1 MSVAGKEDPEK
12 LALRARPKSVTR
24 LNRRTLAVLLGGLAL
39 IVLLST
45 LWAFR
50 DRSPEPA
57 LETTEQHNVERVSRA
72 EGLATLP
79 SDYRQI
85 PAPTPA
91 PAPAPL
97 NAEASGEEN
106 PRPNAKQQA
115 LHAEE
120 QRRHAEAEAEA
131 AAKAQVFF
139 QKIQSQAMEAPETP
153 TATGATPGA
162 AVAQKPAMANA
173 VPTEDEQTAQN
184 RQTHKQAFVDAESDA
199 RIYASGT
206 IQQPRSP
213 AQLMAG
219 TVIPAALLTG
229 LNSDLPGQV
238 IATVTEHVYDSL
250 TGRLL
255 LIPQGSRL
263 LGQYDSQVAY
273 GQRRVLLVWTRLIR
287 PDGSSI
293 VLDRLQAV
301 DPGGQAGLEDA
312 VDNHWGRF
320 IGGSVL
326 STLLALG
333 GQLAAPEEDSD
344 EGTVIVST
352 RDSVQETI
360 TGAGQQVTRRN
371 LNLQPTLSVRAGFPV
386 RIIVNRDVELAPI
399 FQ

>member
-12 LALRARPKSVTR
+12 LALRARPKPVMR
-24 LNRRTLAVLLGGLAL
+24 LNRWTITVLLGGLAL

-57 LETTEQHNVERVSRA
+57 TETTEQHNIERVFQA
-72 EGLATLP
+72 EGLAALP

-91 PAPAPL
+91 PAPL
-97 NAEASGEEN
+97 DAEASGEES
-106 PRPNAKQQA
+106 PRPNGEQQA
-115 LHAEE
+115 LRAEE
-120 QRRHAEAEAEA
+120 QRRNAEAEA

-139 QKIQSQAMEAPETP
+139 QKNQPRATDALAAATDATP
-153 TATGATPGA
+153 NVVTPRPATG
-162 AVAQKPAMANA
+162 NA
-173 VPTEDEQTAQN
+173 VSAEDEQAAQN
-184 RQTHKQAFVDAESDA
+184 RQTHKRAFVDAEPDA

-206 IQQPRSP
+206 IQQPRLP

-219 TVIPAALLTG
+219 TVIPAALLTA

-301 DPGGQAGLEDA
+301 DAAGQAGLEDEI
-312 VDNHWGRF
+312 DNHWGRF

-371 LNLQPTLSVRAGFPV
+371 LNLQPTLTVRAGFPV
-386 RIIVNRDVELAPI
+386 RVIVHRDLVLN
-399 FQ
+399 

>member
-12 LALRARPKSVTR
+12 LALRARPKPVTR

-45 LWAFR
+45 LWALR
-50 DRSPEPA
+50 DRSPERA
-57 LETTEQHNVERVSRA
+57 SETTEQHNVERVSRA

-85 PAPTPA
+85 ATPTPA
-91 PAPAPL
+91 AAPAPHD
-97 NAEASGEEN
+97 AEAFGEES
-106 PRPNAKQQA
+106 PRPNAEQQA
-115 LHAEE
+115 LHAAE
-120 QRRHAEAEAEA
+120 QRRQAEAEA

-139 QKIQSQAMEAPETP
+139 QKNQLRAPDVP
-153 TATGATPGA
+153 AAAPDATPSV
-162 AVAQKPAMANA
+162 VAPRSATDIA
-173 VPTEDEQTAQN
+173 VPAEDEQAAQN
-184 RQTHKQAFVDAESDA
+184 RQTHKQAFVDTEPDT

-301 DPGGQAGLEDA
+301 DAAGQAGLEDA

-371 LNLQPTLSVRAGFPV
+371 LNLQPTLTVRAGFPV
-386 RIIVNRDVELAPI
+386 RIVVGRDLVLEPSR
-399 FQ
+399 Q

>member
-12 LALRARPKSVTR
+12 LALRAKPKPVMR

-57 LETTEQHNVERVSRA
+57 SQATEQHNIERVSRA
-72 EGLATLP
+72 EGLAALP
-79 SDYRQI
+79 SDYRQVV
-85 PAPTPA
+85 APT

-97 NAEASGEEN
+97 NAETSGEEN
-106 PRPNAKQQA
+106 PRPNAEQQA
-115 LHAEE
+115 LRAEE
-120 QRRHAEAEAEA
+120 QRRHAEAEA

-139 QKIQSQAMEAPETP
+139 QKNQPRATDVPAAATDVTPDVVAPRP
-153 TATGATPGA
+153 ATGI
-162 AVAQKPAMANA
+162 A
-173 VPTEDEQTAQN
+173 VPAEDEQAAQN
-184 RQTHKQAFVDAESDA
+184 RQTHKRAFVDADPDA

-250 TGRLL
+250 AGRLL

-301 DPGGQAGLEDA
+301 DAGGQAGLEDA

-371 LNLQPTLSVRAGFPV
+371 LNLQPTLTVRAGFPV
-386 RIIVNRDVELAPI
+386 RVIVTRDLLFDNGSAQP
-399 FQ
+399 

>member
-12 LALRARPKSVTR
+12 LALRARPKPVTR

-72 EGLATLP
+72 EGLAALP

-106 PRPNAKQQA
+106 PRPNAEQQA

-120 QRRHAEAEAEA
+120 QRRHAEAET

-139 QKIQSQAMEAPETP
+139 KKVQSQAMEAPATP
-153 TATGATPGA
+153 TATDATPGA
-162 AVAQKPAMANA
+162 AVAQKPATGSA
-173 VPTEDEQTAQN
+173 VPVEDEQAAQN
-184 RQTHKQAFVDAESDA
+184 RQTHKRAFLDAEPDA

-301 DPGGQAGLEDA
+301 DAGGQAGLEDA

-320 IGGSVL
+320 VGGSVL

-371 LNLQPTLSVRAGFPV
+371 LNLQPTLTVRAGFPV
-386 RIIVNRDVELAPI
+386 HVVVARDLVLPP
-399 FQ
+399 

>member
-12 LALRARPKSVTR
+12 LALRARPKPVMR
-24 LNRRTLAVLLGGLAL
+24 LNRRTLVVLLGGLAL

-50 DRSPEPA
+50 DRSPERA
-57 LETTEQHNVERVSRA
+57 SETTEQHNVERVSRA
-72 EGLATLP
+72 EGLAALP

-85 PAPTPA
+85 AVPTPV
-91 PAPAPL
+91 PTLAPAPL
-97 NAEASGEEN
+97 GAEASGKEN
-106 PRPNAKQQA
+106 LRPDAEQQA
-115 LHAEE
+115 LLAEE
-120 QRRHAEAEAEA
+120 QRRHAEAET

-139 QKIQSQAMEAPETP
+139 QKNQPRATDAPAAATDATP
-153 TATGATPGA
+153 NVVAPRPATGI
-162 AVAQKPAMANA
+162 A
-173 VPTEDEQTAQN
+173 VPAEDEQAAQN
-184 RQTHKQAFVDAESDA
+184 RQTHKRAFVDAEPDA

-273 GQRRVLLVWTRLIR
+273 GQRRVLLVWTRLFR

-301 DPGGQAGLEDA
+301 DASGQAGLEDA
-312 VDNHWGRF
+312 VDNHWGRL

-371 LNLQPTLSVRAGFPV
+371 LNLQSTLTVRAGFPLRV
-386 RIIVNRDVELAPI
+386 MVNRDLI
-399 FQ
+399 FQPNRQ

>member
-12 LALRARPKSVTR
+12 LALRARPKPVTR

-57 LETTEQHNVERVSRA
+57 SEATEQHNVERVSRA
-72 EGLATLP
+72 EGLAALP
-79 SDYRQI
+79 SDYRHI
-85 PAPTPA
+85 LSPTPA
-91 PAPAPL
+91 PESSPL
-97 NAEASGEEN
+97 NAGASDEVN
-106 PRPNAKQQA
+106 SRPDAEQQA
-115 LHAEE
+115 LRAEE
-120 QRRHAEAEAEA
+120 QRRQAEAET

-139 QKIQSQAMEAPETP
+139 QKNQPRATDAPAATTDATANVVAP
-153 TATGATPGA
+153 RPATGI
-162 AVAQKPAMANA
+162 A
-173 VPTEDEQTAQN
+173 VPAEDEQAAQN
-184 RQTHKQAFVDAESDA
+184 RQTHKRAFVDAEPDA

-263 LGQYDSQVAY
+263 LGQYDSQIAY
-273 GQRRVLLVWTRLIR
+273 GQRRVLLVWSRLIR

-293 VLDRLQAV
+293 VLDRLQAI
-301 DPGGQAGLEDA
+301 DASGQAGLEDA

-371 LNLQPTLSVRAGFPV
+371 LNLQSTLTVRAGFPLRV
-386 RIIVNRDVELAPI
+386 MVNRDLI
-399 FQ
+399 FQPNRQ

>member
-1 MSVAGKEDPEK
+1 
-12 LALRARPKSVTR
+12 
-24 LNRRTLAVLLGGLAL
+24 
-39 IVLLST
+39 
-45 LWAFR
+45 
-50 DRSPEPA
+50 
-57 LETTEQHNVERVSRA
+57 
-72 EGLATLP
+72 
-79 SDYRQI
+79 
-85 PAPTPA
+85 
-91 PAPAPL
+91 
-97 NAEASGEEN
+97 
-106 PRPNAKQQA
+106 
-115 LHAEE
+115 
-120 QRRHAEAEAEA
+120 
-131 AAKAQVFF
+131 
-139 QKIQSQAMEAPETP
+139 
-153 TATGATPGA
+153 
-162 AVAQKPAMANA
+162 
-173 VPTEDEQTAQN
+173 
-184 RQTHKQAFVDAESDA
+184 
-199 RIYASGT
+199 
-206 IQQPRSP
+206 
-213 AQLMAG
+213 MAG

-263 LGQYDSQVAY
+263 LGQYDSQISY

-301 DPGGQAGLEDA
+301 DGGGAAGLEGA

-333 GQLAAPEEDSD
+333 GQLAAPEEGSD

-371 LNLQPTLSVRAGFPV
+371 LNLQPTLTVRPGFPV
-386 RIIVNRDVELAPI
+386 RIVVNRDVELTSLSR
-399 FQ
+399 

>member
-12 LALRARPKSVTR
+12 LALRAKPKPVMR
-24 LNRRTLAVLLGGLAL
+24 LNRRTLTVLLGGLAL

-50 DRSPEPA
+50 DRSPERA
-57 LETTEQHNVERVSRA
+57 SETTEQHNIERVSRA
-72 EGLATLP
+72 EGLAALP

-91 PAPAPL
+91 PTPAPL
-97 NAEASGEEN
+97 DAETSGEEN
-106 PRPNAKQQA
+106 PRPNAEQQA
-115 LHAEE
+115 LLAEE
-120 QRRHAEAEAEA
+120 QRRHAEAEA

-139 QKIQSQAMEAPETP
+139 QKNQPRATDAP
-153 TATGATPGA
+153 AAASDATPDVVAPRPAPGI
-162 AVAQKPAMANA
+162 AVS
-173 VPTEDEQTAQN
+173 TEDEQVAQN
-184 RQTHKQAFVDAESDA
+184 RQTHKRAFVDAEPDA
-199 RIYASGT
+199 RIYASAT

-219 TVIPAALLTG
+219 TVIPAALLTA

-301 DPGGQAGLEDA
+301 DAGGQAGLEDA

-371 LNLQPTLSVRAGFPV
+371 LNLQPTLTVRAGFPV
-386 RIIVNRDVELAPI
+386 RVLVNRDLVLAPLRN
-399 FQ
+399 

>member
-12 LALRARPKSVTR
+12 LALRAKPKPVMR
-24 LNRRTLAVLLGGLAL
+24 LNRRTLTVLLGGLAL

-50 DRSPEPA
+50 DRSPERA
-57 LETTEQHNVERVSRA
+57 SETTEQHNIERVSRA
-72 EGLATLP
+72 EGLAALP

-91 PAPAPL
+91 PTPAPL
-97 NAEASGEEN
+97 DAETSGEEN
-106 PRPNAKQQA
+106 PRPNAEQQA
-115 LHAEE
+115 LLAEE
-120 QRRHAEAEAEA
+120 QRRHAEAEA

-139 QKIQSQAMEAPETP
+139 QKNQPRATDAP
-153 TATGATPGA
+153 AAASDATPDVVAPRPAPGI
-162 AVAQKPAMANA
+162 AVS
-173 VPTEDEQTAQN
+173 TEDEQVAQN
-184 RQTHKQAFVDAESDA
+184 RQTHKRAFVDAEPDA

-219 TVIPAALLTG
+219 TVIPAALLTA

-301 DPGGQAGLEDA
+301 DAGGQAGLENA

-371 LNLQPTLSVRAGFPV
+371 LNLQPTLTVRAGFPV
-386 RIIVNRDVELAPI
+386 RVLVNRDLVLAPLRN
-399 FQ
+399 

>member
-12 LALRARPKSVTR
+12 LALRAKPKPVTR

-50 DRSPEPA
+50 DRSPQPP

-91 PAPAPL
+91 PGPAPL
-97 NAEASGEEN
+97 NAEASEEEN
-106 PRPNAKQQA
+106 PRPNAEQQA
-115 LHAEE
+115 LRAEE
-120 QRRHAEAEAEA
+120 QRQHAEAEAV
-131 AAKAQVFF
+131 AKAQVFF
-139 QKIQSQAMEAPETP
+139 QKNQPRATDAPAAATDATP
-153 TATGATPGA
+153 NVVAPRAATGIA
-162 AVAQKPAMANA
+162 APA
-173 VPTEDEQTAQN
+173 EDEQAAQN
-184 RQTHKQAFVDAESDA
+184 RQTHKRAFVDAEPDA

-273 GQRRVLLVWTRLIR
+273 GQRRVLLIWTRLIR

-301 DPGGQAGLEDA
+301 DTGGQAGLEDA

-333 GQLAAPEEDSD
+333 GQLAALEEDSD

-371 LNLQPTLSVRAGFPV
+371 LNLQPTLTVRAGFPV

>member
-1 MSVAGKEDPEK
+1 
-12 LALRARPKSVTR
+12 
-24 LNRRTLAVLLGGLAL
+24 
-39 IVLLST
+39 
-45 LWAFR
+45 
-50 DRSPEPA
+50 
-57 LETTEQHNVERVSRA
+57 
-72 EGLATLP
+72 
-79 SDYRQI
+79 
-85 PAPTPA
+85 
-91 PAPAPL
+91 
-97 NAEASGEEN
+97 
-106 PRPNAKQQA
+106 
-115 LHAEE
+115 
-120 QRRHAEAEAEA
+120 
-131 AAKAQVFF
+131 
-139 QKIQSQAMEAPETP
+139 
-153 TATGATPGA
+153 
-162 AVAQKPAMANA
+162 
-173 VPTEDEQTAQN
+173 
-184 RQTHKQAFVDAESDA
+184 
-199 RIYASGT
+199 
-206 IQQPRSP
+206 
-213 AQLMAG
+213 MAG

-301 DPGGQAGLEDA
+301 DAAGQAGLEDA

-371 LNLQPTLSVRAGFPV
+371 LNLQPTLTVRAGFPV
-386 RIIVNRDVELAPI
+386 RIVVGRDLVLEPSR
-399 FQ
+399 Q

>member
-12 LALRARPKSVTR
+12 LALRARPKPVTR
-24 LNRRTLAVLLGGLAL
+24 LNRRTLVVLLGGLAL
-39 IVLLST
+39 MVLLST

-57 LETTEQHNVERVSRA
+57 SEATEQHNVERVSRA
-72 EGLATLP
+72 EGLAALP

-85 PAPTPA
+85 AVPTPA
-91 PAPAPL
+91 HTPATL
-97 NAEASGEEN
+97 NAETSGEEN
-106 PRPNAKQQA
+106 PRPNAEQQA
-115 LHAEE
+115 LRAEE
-120 QRRHAEAEAEA
+120 QRRHAEAEA

-139 QKIQSQAMEAPETP
+139 QKNQPRATDAPAAATDAAP
-153 TATGATPGA
+153 NVVAPRPATGIAM
-162 AVAQKPAMANA
+162 PA
-173 VPTEDEQTAQN
+173 EDEQAAQN
-184 RQTHKQAFVDAESDA
+184 RQTHKRLFVDVEPDA

-301 DPGGQAGLEDA
+301 DASGQAGLEDA

-371 LNLQPTLSVRAGFPV
+371 LNLQPTLTVRAGFPV
-386 RIIVNRDVELAPI
+386 RIVVNRDLVLTP
-399 FQ
+399 